1 MRTTRTSRF
10 FVDLH
15 ANGNPLRVTHER
27 TVHEEAS
34 LGKRYT
40 PASTSN
46 TQVTRVHASKRVTR
60 KFVYLSVSVPYGISV
75 VLITT
80 ALVYPLD
87 KIIIMC
93 FTTQFAISNATI
105 GPVTRIN
112 VCFVEFYE
120 LVIKLLR
127 KTDLF

>member
-1 MRTTRTSRF
+1 MRTNQEHAF

-15 ANGNPLRVTHER
+15 AHGNPLCVTRER
-27 TVHEEAS
+27 TVHEDAS

-46 TQVTRVHASKRVTR
+46 MQVTRVHESKKGDTQVC
-60 KFVYLSVSVPYGISV
+60 LPSVSAPYGISV
-75 VLITT
+75 ILITT

-93 FTTQFAISNATI
+93 FTTQFAISKK
-105 GPVTRIN
+105 VTPQ
-112 VCFVEFYE
+112 
-120 LVIKLLR
+120 LVRLLG
-127 KTDLF
+127 